1 MYQPSGISTLFW
13 LRRHSPS
20 TRAYTRAFTSG
31 PTRIGLPSGT
41 STVRAQPI
49 IDARTSTTQTSA
61 IQVSIDRHG
70 ATLHAALEPRE
81 EREGDLR
88 DDALEHVT

>member
-13 LRRHSPS
+13 LRLHSPS
-20 TRAYTRAFTSG
+20 TRAYTRALASG
-31 PTRIGLPSGT
+31 PIRIGLPSGT

-49 IDARTSTTQTSA
+49 IDARASTPETSA

-70 ATLHAALEPRE
+70 ATLHTTFEPRE
-81 EREGDLR
+81 ERKGDLR